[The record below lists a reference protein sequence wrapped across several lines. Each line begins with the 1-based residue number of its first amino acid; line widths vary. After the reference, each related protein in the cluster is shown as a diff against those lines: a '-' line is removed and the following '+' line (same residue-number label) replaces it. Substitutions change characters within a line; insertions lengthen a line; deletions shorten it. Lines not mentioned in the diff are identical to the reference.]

1 MDEVKGSSKGPITFD
16 VVDLKLDIRGYP
28 GLLAS
33 LISTGAFSHTWK
45 VGLDSDR
52 FQ

>member
-16 VVDLKLDIRGYP
+16 VVDFKLDIRGYP
-28 GLLAS
+28 ELLAS
-33 LISTGAFSHTWK
+33 LISTGVSSHTWK
-45 VGLDSDR
+45 VELDSNR